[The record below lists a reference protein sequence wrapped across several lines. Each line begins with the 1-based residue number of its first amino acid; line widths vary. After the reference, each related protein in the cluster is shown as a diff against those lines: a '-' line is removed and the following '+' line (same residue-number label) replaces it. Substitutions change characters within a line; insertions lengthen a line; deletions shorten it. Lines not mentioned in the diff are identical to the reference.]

1 MEPTNGFEPIMS
13 FDGTLQKC
21 CNARLCEVGL
31 KKNIHNYDLIL
42 YFVKLKLCDGASF
55 HALLWEPSPPPPCLW
70 VHR

>member
-31 KKNIHNYDLIL
+31 KKNKHNYERIL
-42 YFVKLKLCDGASF
+42 CFVKLKLNSVIGIEPICCD
-55 HALLWEPSPPPPCLW
+55 
-70 VHR
+70 